1 MTKPFLI
8 ALLSCSLLA
17 AFDTQAAQQTGCE
30 LDRARMLSLDE
41 QQFDQDMDGG
51 WRSLAAKRGCD
62 LVAADLIRDWRD
74 KHRSSAGLL
83 VWHEAQLRANAGQT
97 QEAISLMAQSRR
109 APGVADGAG
118 WNVYVDATIAFLRKD
133 RAALEQARA
142 QLAAIRPPAG
152 EDAPI
157 VVVDGYFDV
166 DLGNGKTHKMRWP
179 PNIDIVEGL
188 IRCFDKPYVEAYGG
202 DCQPRST

>member
-1 MTKPFLI
+1 MTNRFLI

-17 AFDTQAAQQTGCE
+17 AFDTRAAQQAGCA
-30 LDRARMLSLDE
+30 LDRARALSLDE
-41 QQFDQDMDGG
+41 RQFDQDMDGG
-51 WRSLAAKRGCD
+51 WRMLAARRGCD
-62 LVAADLIRDWRD
+62 LAAADLIRDWRH

-83 VWHEAQLRANAGQT
+83 IWHEGQLRANAGQT

-109 APGVADGAG
+109 APGVPDGAG
-118 WNVYVDATIAFLRKD
+118 WNVYVDATIAFLRRD
-133 RAALEQARA
+133 LAALEQARL

-152 EDAPI
+152 KDAPV

-202 DCQPRST
+202 QCQPRPT